1 MSSSRANPTEGRV
14 YAARSMIFGEEDLL
28 KVGYSE
34 DVDARFPDGDFRIL
48 FSRPD
53 DPIPEQER
61 LRRHIEVARSVPDHP
76 KFREGRREGFI
87 EQSVLGL
94 FEGLGL
100 RIGFEIGGR
109 WRTGGGWSSVPS
121 NGRTELVRFDLEA
134 VGIVRQNLHRLLPEA
149 RSFLEAALRFAG
161 SQPSEPNRIVGM
173 VWGQADP
180 KDRRERPVPV
190 YALET
195 SLPPDAPWDGN
206 EAVPDIDH
214 PPEAPLSYD
223 EWVDTIHGD
232 RVRYDGPLELAMDRN
247 GALIVESA
255 SDDDDPDDRD
265 DENAD
270 EDDARLYGTGGR
282 RF

>member
-1 MSSSRANPTEGRV
+1 MSSSSANPIEGRV

-34 DVDARFPDGDFRIL
+34 DVDARYPDGDFRIL
-48 FSRPD
+48 FSRQD
-53 DPIPEQER
+53 FRIPEPER
-61 LRRHIEVARSVPDHP
+61 LRRHIEAASLIPNHP
-76 KFREGRREGFI
+76 EFREGRREGFI

-149 RSFLEAALRFAG
+149 RTFLEAALRFAG
-161 SQPSEPNRIVGM
+161 SQPMEPNRIVGM
-173 VWGQADP
+173 VWGHVCP
-180 KDRRERPVPV
+180 TDRYERPVPV

-195 SLPPDAPWDGN
+195 SSPPDAPWDGN
-206 EAVPDIDH
+206 ADVPDIDH
-214 PPEAPLSYD
+214 PPEPPLSYD

-247 GALIVESA
+247 GGLIVETA
-255 SDDDDPDDRD
+255 SDEDDPEDDVD
-265 DENAD
+265 AD
-270 EDDARLYGTGGR
+270 EHDARLYGTGGR